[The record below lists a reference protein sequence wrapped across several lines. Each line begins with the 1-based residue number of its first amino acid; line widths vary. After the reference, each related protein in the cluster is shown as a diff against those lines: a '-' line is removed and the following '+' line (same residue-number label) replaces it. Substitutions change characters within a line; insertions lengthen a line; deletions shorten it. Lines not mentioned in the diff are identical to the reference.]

1 MQENLQSRI
10 LHLPVSGPSDRSPL
24 SADVYAIRGETA
36 WWIFDV
42 GACDEAVDF
51 INSLPCEAA
60 AQSSAATPLKK
71 NIVISHFHR
80 DHAFNLPRVKFDSL
94 YVGRETFR
102 HCDANIQARHGV
114 NVVEAPIVIEDGL
127 QFRVEPIPSSHAK
140 GSLVLFVGECRVC
153 DDRRDVISAFLGDS
167 TYPTV
172 GHGKPDSYNVQLLY
186 QQIQFLR
193 NSQATQFYMSHRRFV
208 PREKESVL
216 QVLEAYYA
224 QREPNK
230 NLIEISR

>member
-1 MQENLQSRI
+1 
-10 LHLPVSGPSDRSPL
+10 L
-24 SADVYAIRGETA
+24 SADVYAIRGETV

-42 GACDEAVDF
+42 GASDEAADF
-51 INSLPCEAA
+51 INNLPCDGVAPGTAQHLHQDAA
-60 AQSSAATPLKK
+60 PLKK

-80 DHAFNLPRVKFDSL
+80 DHFFNLSRVSFDNL
-94 YVGRETFR
+94 FVGRETFR

-140 GSLVLFVGECRVC
+140 GSLVLFVGECCAC
-153 DDRRDVISAFLGDS
+153 DDRRDDVSAFLGDS

-172 GHGKPDSYNVQLLY
+172 GHGRPDSYNVQLLF

-193 NSQATQFYMSHRRFV
+193 SCTATQFYMSHRRFI

-216 QVLEAYYA
+216 QVLEGYYA

>member
-1 MQENLQSRI
+1 MSENLQNTI
-10 LHLPVSGPSDRSPL
+10 LHLPASGPSEQGPL
-24 SADVYAIRGETA
+24 SADVYAIRGESA

-51 INSLPCEAA
+51 VNDLPCE
-60 AQSSAATPLKK
+60 TDDPERVLLKK

-80 DHAFNLPRVKFDSL
+80 DHAFNLPRIHFDNL

-102 HCDANIQARHGV
+102 HCDETICARGCV
-114 NVVEAPIVIEDGL
+114 KAVESPLVFEDGL
-127 QFRVEPIPSSHAK
+127 QIRIEPIPSSHAK
-140 GSLVLFVGECRVC
+140 GSLMLAVGDESSRSEV
-153 DDRRDVISAFLGDS
+153 AFLGDS

-172 GHGKPDSYNVQLLY
+172 GHNKPDSYNVQLLF

-193 NSQATQFYMSHRRFV
+193 NCPTQQFYMSHRRFA
-208 PREKESVL
+208 PREKSSVL
-216 QVLEAYYA
+216 QVLESYYA

-230 NLIEISR
+230 NLIEIER